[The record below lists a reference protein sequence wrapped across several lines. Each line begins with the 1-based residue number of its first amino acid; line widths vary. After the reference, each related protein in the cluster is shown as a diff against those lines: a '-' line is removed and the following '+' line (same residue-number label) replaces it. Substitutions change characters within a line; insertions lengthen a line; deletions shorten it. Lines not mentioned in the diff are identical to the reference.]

1 MENTTQANQEEV
13 KNVSENKLESYKKP
27 MTLTK
32 KIFYGIIAVIVFFL
46 AVQISVADKYKAT
59 VQCIEGEKKVG
70 VNPTDLALD
79 FGDLSHDTAAQRI
92 IKMNSGSRSAYVY
105 IAKFGQIAELI
116 KVSEARFTM
125 KPNEEKKIQF
135 DLYMPPSA
143 PTGVRMDGWVWVF
156 KLPKIF

>member
-1 MENTTQANQEEV
+1 MENTTQANQNPV
-13 KNVSENKLESYKKP
+13 RNSNESSNGARP
-27 MTLTK
+27 MSMTK
-32 KIFYGIIAVIVFFL
+32 KIIYGIIAVIAFFL

-79 FGDLSHDTAAQRI
+79 FGDLSHDTAAQRV
-92 IKMNSGSRSAYVY
+92 IKMNSGSNSAYVY
-105 IAKFGQIAELI
+105 IAKFGKIAELI

-143 PTGVRMDGWVWVF
+143 PTGVRMDGYVWVF
-156 KLPKIF
+156 KLPKL